1 MLECVKVWRRRVRA
15 NNVFS
20 AHLRSFSLWDRE
32 STAYELV
39 RSYCSVLTKTAT
51 MMAATII
58 TAAAAVSFLSGAAHA
73 QGPADFPPAY
83 FSQAAVE
90 SASASA
96 APTKSFLSSTLV
108 SVRY

>member
-1 MLECVKVWRRRVRA
+1 
-15 NNVFS
+15 
-20 AHLRSFSLWDRE
+20 
-32 STAYELV
+32 
-39 RSYCSVLTKTAT
+39 

-96 APTKSFLSSTLV
+96 APTKSFLSRTLV